1 MTVTKLG
8 TSKGLVVDTN
18 LLVVLVI
25 GSLDPDQISSHKLTS
40 RYSAED
46 YHLLKSFVDRFKV
59 VVTTPNILTEAS
71 NLLENYVYRG
81 QQALTVL
88 ERVAQFMHE
97 VVYDSLPTMSTH
109 PKSYLKF
116 GLSDAVIQCVAENN
130 YAVLTD
136 DLNFCAYLQ
145 GQGLVAVNFNNLLT
159 DTLLH

>member
-1 MTVTKLG
+1 MIVTKLRA
-8 TSKGLVVDTN
+8 SKGLLVDTN

-25 GSLDPDQISSHKLTS
+25 GALNPDQVSRHKRTS
-40 RYSAED
+40 NYLASD
-46 YHLLKSFVDRFKV
+46 YQLLQSFVDQFKV

-71 NLLENYVYRG
+71 NLLEGYAYRG
-81 QQALTVL
+81 QQAFVIL
-88 ERVAQFMHE
+88 ERIAQFTHE
-97 VVYDSLPTMSTH
+97 VFYDSVPTMSTY

-116 GLSDAVIQCVAENN
+116 GLSDAVIHRIAEDN

-145 GQGLVAVNFNNLLT
+145 GLGLVAVNFNNLLT